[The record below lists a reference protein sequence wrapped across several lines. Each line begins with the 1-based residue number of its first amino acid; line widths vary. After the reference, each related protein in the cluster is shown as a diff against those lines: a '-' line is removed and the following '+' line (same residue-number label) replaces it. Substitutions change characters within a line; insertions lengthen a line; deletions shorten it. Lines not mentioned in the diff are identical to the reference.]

1 VKRKGIVPP
10 PRPSPPRG
18 EGAWKEDKIHMNII
32 LIGYRASGKTSSG
45 RELAKVLG
53 RPFFD
58 SDRMI
63 FARVGRTI
71 PEIVE
76 ASGWK
81 AFREVEKT
89 VIAELSCHDD
99 VVIALGGGAVMDPE
113 NVAMLKERGRFVWLQ
128 ADARILALRMSKE
141 QNGAARRPSLTGAGT
156 LAEIEEVL
164 AKRLPVYGTV
174 ADVIVDTAGK
184 DPACIAAEIARRLK
198 ENRMDEEKRRQRRQ
212 THVR

>member
-1 VKRKGIVPP
+1 
-10 PRPSPPRG
+10 
-18 EGAWKEDKIHMNII
+18 MNII
-32 LIGYRASGKTSSG
+32 LIGYRASGKTSAG
-45 RELAKVLG
+45 RELARILG

-63 FARVGRTI
+63 FEKTGRTI

-76 ASGWK
+76 ASGWQ

-89 VIAELSCHDD
+89 VIAELSGLDE

-113 NVAMLKERGRFVWLQ
+113 NVAMLAERGRFVWLQ
-128 ADARILALRMSKE
+128 ADARVLALRMEKE
-141 QNGAARRPSLTGAGT
+141 QNGLVQRPSLTGAGT

-174 ADVIVDTAGK
+174 AHVMIDTTGK
-184 DPACIAAEIARRLK
+184 DPASIASEIVERLEEDRMDKERRLK
-198 ENRMDEEKRRQRRQ
+198 RRQ

>member
-1 VKRKGIVPP
+1 M
-10 PRPSPPRG
+10 
-18 EGAWKEDKIHMNII
+18 EGDFRNVSFCFHPEPFTLYPIPCFIMNIV
-32 LIGYRASGKTSSG
+32 LIGYRASGKTTVG
-45 RELAKVLG
+45 RELAKLLG

-58 SDRMI
+58 TDRMI
-63 FARVGRTI
+63 FAKTGRTI

-76 ASGWK
+76 ASGWH

-89 VIAELSCHDD
+89 VIAELSSLDD

-113 NVAMLKERGRFVWLQ
+113 NVAMLGERGWFVWLQ
-128 ADARILALRMSKE
+128 ADARVLALRMGKE
-141 QNGAARRPSLTGAGT
+141 QNGAVRRPSLTGNGT

-174 ADVIVDTAGK
+174 ANMIVDTAGR
-184 DPACIAAEIARRLK
+184 DLEGIAAEIARRL
-198 ENRMDEEKRRQRRQ
+198 EEDRMDKEKRLERRQ

>member
-1 VKRKGIVPP
+1 
-10 PRPSPPRG
+10 
-18 EGAWKEDKIHMNII
+18 MNII
-32 LIGYRASGKTSSG
+32 LIGYRASGKTSAG
-45 RELAKVLG
+45 RELAKLLG

-58 SDRMI
+58 TDRMI
-63 FARVGRTI
+63 FAKTGRTI

-76 ASGWK
+76 ASGWH

-89 VIAELSCHDD
+89 VIAELSSLDD

-113 NVAMLKERGRFVWLQ
+113 NVAMLGERGWFVWLQ
-128 ADARILALRMSKE
+128 ADARVLALRMGKE
-141 QNGAARRPSLTGAGT
+141 QNGAVRRPSLTGNGT

-174 ADVIVDTAGK
+174 ANMIVDAAGK
-184 DPACIAAEIARRLK
+184 DLEGIAAEIARRL
-198 ENRMDEEKRRQRRQ
+198 EEDRMDKEKRLERRQ

>member
-1 VKRKGIVPP
+1 
-10 PRPSPPRG
+10 
-18 EGAWKEDKIHMNII
+18 MNIV
-32 LIGYRASGKTSSG
+32 LIGYRASGKTSAG

-63 FARVGRTI
+63 FAKTGRTI

-89 VIAELSCHDD
+89 VIAELSGLDEI
-99 VVIALGGGAVMDPE
+99 VIALGGGAVMDTE
-113 NVAMLKERGRFVWLQ
+113 NVAMLRERGRFVWLQ
-128 ADARILALRMSKE
+128 ADARLLALRMGKE
-141 QNGAARRPSLTGAGT
+141 QNGEARRPSLTGAGT

-184 DPACIAAEIARRLK
+184 DPAGIAAEIASRLK
-198 ENRMDEEKRRQRRQ
+198 EGRMDEGKRRKRRQN
-212 THVR
+212 HVR

>member
-1 VKRKGIVPP
+1 
-10 PRPSPPRG
+10 
-18 EGAWKEDKIHMNII
+18 MNII
-32 LIGYRASGKTSSG
+32 LIGYRASGKTSAG
-45 RELAKVLG
+45 RELARLLG

-58 SDRMI
+58 TDRMI
-63 FARVGRTI
+63 FAKSGRTI

-76 ASGWK
+76 ASGWQ

-89 VIAELSCHDD
+89 VIAELSGLDD

-113 NVAMLKERGRFVWLQ
+113 NVAMLGERGRFVWLQ
-128 ADARILALRMSKE
+128 ADARLLALRMGKE
-141 QNGAARRPSLTGAGT
+141 QNGAAQRPSLTGAGT

-184 DPACIAAEIARRLK
+184 DLAGIAAEIARRL
-198 ENRMDEEKRRQRRQ
+198 EEDRMNEDKRPKRRR

>member
-1 VKRKGIVPP
+1 
-10 PRPSPPRG
+10 
-18 EGAWKEDKIHMNII
+18 MNII
-32 LIGYRASGKTSSG
+32 LIGYRASGKTSAG

-53 RPFFD
+53 HPFFD
-58 SDRMI
+58 TDRMI
-63 FARVGRTI
+63 FAKVGRTI

-89 VIAELSCHDD
+89 VIAELSGLDE

-113 NVAMLKERGRFVWLQ
+113 NVAMLSERGRFVWLQ
-128 ADARILALRMSKE
+128 ADARIIALRMGKE
-141 QNGAARRPSLTGAGT
+141 QNGVVQRPSLTGVGT

-184 DPACIAAEIARRLK
+184 DPTCIAAEIARRMK
-198 ENRMDEEKRRQRRQ
+198 EDQ
-212 THVR
+212 